1 VLTAETRLVGLIGD
15 PVSHSLSPRMQ
26 NAAFAARGLDW
37 AYVPLP
43 VKSERLEEAVRGLV
57 GLGFAGVN
65 VTIPHKTAV
74 LSFCDELDAVAERA
88 GSVNT
93 IVVDD
98 DRVLGSSTDGLAVV
112 SLVEAGGASVLLLGA
127 GGAAQAA
134 ATALLDAGA
143 SALAVAARD
152 AERAHALSSR
162 LRTLFPERE
171 IAADEWPLERAGASV
186 RLASRRDEGA
196 WPPETRDATLV
207 VNATPVSDRPLVP
220 ATAKQQ
226 VVDLAY
232 RADGRTTALVAAAK
246 EAGCA
251 RVIDGIDVLVAQGAA
266 SFERWTGIE
275 APAEVMRAAVR
286 SLPA

>member
-1 VLTAETRLVGLIGD
+1 MLTAETRLVGLIGD

-171 IAADEWPLERAGASV
+171 IAADEWPP
-186 RLASRRDEGA
+186 EGA
-196 WPPETRDATLV
+196 GATLV